1 MTSATV
7 RGKLMVGSGGRV
19 PRTTNRCAVSGT
31 GVTPLVFDFPE
42 PSVQSLAPMRQ
53 LVGGGASLESTSCHI
68 PLDRNSGMAK
78 RGPAQPRIL
87 TQDRDRL
94 EPRWARPPRTDRGV
108 RSWRLANLLRSDDT
122 DAPCGTASGPWAAGS
137 DDLLT
142 WHAAHQR
149 AHRLSRASA
158 VAG

>member
-53 LVGGGASLESTSCHI
+53 LVGGGASLESYSVGS
-68 PLDRNSGMAK
+68 LRRA
-78 RGPAQPRIL
+78 RIL
-87 TQDRDRL
+87 WISRPHLGRL
-94 EPRWARPPRTDRGV
+94 TDVAGVHRSGRIREPRPDDNQQDEV
-108 RSWRLANLLRSDDT
+108 RDKS
-122 DAPCGTASGPWAAGS
+122 
-137 DDLLT
+137 
-142 WHAAHQR
+142 
-149 AHRLSRASA
+149 
-158 VAG
+158 